1 MGEDDDRLR
10 DLVEHAIGASTPEAG
25 LRAVGALRPQVD
37 ALERRHARRALE
49 AGLSF
54 GAIAR
59 ALGISRQAAHRRY
72 RHVAEEAAPVPD
84 GAGAGG
90 RILVT
95 SEARAVVARA
105 RAEARDLGATTVGTE
120 HLLLGI
126 VGEGHGAAAEALSRL
141 GVTLDAARGCAQPT
155 LVDGTPAGAEPG
167 SVEPGPRGISPF
179 ARKVFEQSLRE
190 ALARGDGYI
199 GTDHLLLAALRDAHG
214 GAARTLEAL
223 GVPPSAVSAQLAG

>member
-25 LRAVGALRPQVD
+25 LRAVCALRGEVN

-49 AGLSF
+49 SGLSF

-59 ALGISRQAAHRRY
+59 AVGISRQAAHRRY
-72 RHVAEEAAPVPD
+72 RHLADEVPAATPDRAAP
-84 GAGAGG
+84 G

-95 SEARAVVARA
+95 SEARTVVALA
-105 RAEARDLGATTVGTE
+105 REEARDLGSVTVGTE

-126 VGEGHGAAAEALSRL
+126 VREGRGSAAEALTRL

-155 LVDGTPAGAEPG
+155 LVNGQPVPQPAA
-167 SVEPGPRGISPF
+167 VEPGPRGIS
-179 ARKVFEQSLRE
+179 ALTRKVFEQSLRE

-199 GTDHLLLAALRDAHG
+199 GTDHLLLAALRDADG

-223 GVPPSAVSAQLAG
+223 GVPPSAVSAQLTG